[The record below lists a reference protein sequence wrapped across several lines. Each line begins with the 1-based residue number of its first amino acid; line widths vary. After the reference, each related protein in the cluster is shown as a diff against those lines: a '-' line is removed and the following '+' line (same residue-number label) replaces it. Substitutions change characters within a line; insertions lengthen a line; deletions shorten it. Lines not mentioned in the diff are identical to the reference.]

1 MEWIG
6 IVINFKVII
15 GEKQG
20 RFLVIMAILM
30 HRQAF
35 DFLSCRA
42 DFLPGTDKPGP
53 PLMRTAIP
61 VRQDLHGESDEK
73 LCGGL
78 PADQAASFP
87 ESSSA
92 FSLR

>member
-1 MEWIG
+1 
-6 IVINFKVII
+6 
-15 GEKQG
+15 
-20 RFLVIMAILM
+20 MAILM

-61 VRQDLHGESDEK
+61 VWQKMPGNSHEK
-73 LCGGL
+73 LRVGL
-78 PADQAASFP
+78 HTDQAASFP
-87 ESSSA
+87 ESSGA